1 MVKTIR
7 KRFLFGG
14 IIIAVTAIVL
24 IVLSLN
30 SAVSYYLTVGELSAQ
45 ASALEDTRVRVS
57 GKVAAG
63 SIIWD
68 ARDLEL
74 RFNLSGEGETLPV
87 VYQGVRP
94 EGFKDD
100 VNVLLDG
107 YLDAGGI
114 FRAGEILM
122 KCPSKYEAEEQG

>member
-1 MVKTIR
+1 MVKEIR

-14 IIIAVTAIVL
+14 IIIAVAAIAL

-30 SAVSYYLTVGELSAQ
+30 SSVSYYLTVGELSEQ

-63 SIIWD
+63 SIVWD
-68 ARDLEL
+68 AHDLEL
-74 RFNLSGEGETLPV
+74 RFNVSGEGQSLPV

-107 YLDAGGI
+107 YLDAGGT

-122 KCPSKYEAEEQG
+122 KCPSKYEPEE

>member
-1 MVKTIR
+1 MKVIR
-7 KRFLFGG
+7 KRFFFGG
-14 IIIAVTAIVL
+14 IIIAVAAIVL
-24 IVLSLN
+24 IIISLN
-30 SAVSYYLTVGELSAQ
+30 SSVSYYLTVGELSEQ
-45 ASALEDTRVRVS
+45 ASGLEDTRVRVS

-63 SIIWD
+63 SIVWD

-74 RFNLSGEGETLPV
+74 RFSVNGEGGSLPV

-107 YLDAGGI
+107 HLDAGGT

-122 KCPSKYEAEEQG
+122 KCPSKYEIEE

>member
-1 MVKTIR
+1 MKTIR

-63 SIIWD
+63 SIVWD

-74 RFNLSGEGETLPV
+74 RFNVSGEGETLPV

-107 YLDAGGI
+107 YLDAGGT

-122 KCPSKYEAEEQG
+122 KCPSKYEPEE

>member
-1 MVKTIR
+1 MVKAIR

-14 IIIAVTAIVL
+14 IIIAVAAIAL
-24 IVLSLN
+24 IILSLN
-30 SAVSYYLTVGELSAQ
+30 SSVSYYLTVGELSEQ

-63 SIIWD
+63 SIVWD

-74 RFNLSGEGETLPV
+74 RFNVSGEGESLPV

-94 EGFKDD
+94 DGFKDD

-107 YLDAGGI
+107 YLDAGGT

-122 KCPSKYEAEEQG
+122 KCPSKYEPEE